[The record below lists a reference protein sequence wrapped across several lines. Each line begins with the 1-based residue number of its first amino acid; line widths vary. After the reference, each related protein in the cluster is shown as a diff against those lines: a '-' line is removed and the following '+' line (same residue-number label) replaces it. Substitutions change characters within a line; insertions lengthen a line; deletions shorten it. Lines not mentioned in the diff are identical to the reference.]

1 MEAKE
6 KAKLHIKQMEVQ
18 RKENAKRGITGVS
31 GPKFASGGGS
41 GSYSPSSVTPS
52 LDSSAGGGYGSGSLS
67 RGSSSSYAAAAP
79 VAAAPARGMQLG
91 AKKNTTNDFLE
102 AMKLEEG
109 KGERRYEIIGIEI
122 ESPQSAQSAASS
134 SKASAVQA
142 PVEKTEAVHVVV
154 EEKLIVISNR
164 DGGLENLEVKGKK
177 TQRNEIDI

>member
-109 KGERRYEIIGIEI
+109 KGERRYEIII
-122 ESPQSAQSAASS
+122 
-134 SKASAVQA
+134 SK
-142 PVEKTEAVHVVV
+142 K
-154 EEKLIVISNR
+154 KNR
-164 DGGLENLEVKGKK
+164 H
-177 TQRNEIDI
+177 